1 MRKIKVSAPG
11 KLMLLGEHAVVWDRP
26 CLVTAVDR
34 RLKISLEKLKE
45 KFLEIE
51 APSVGI
57 KSYRKNLSQ
66 LGKNNPPKKACFAE
80 MAVKNFAEEYG
91 LNFGIKIKTEDGP
104 PLNYGLGSSA
114 AITVAVLKGLTE
126 LSRKNLPKKKLFDLA
141 YRTVLDVQ
149 GVGSGFDVAAA
160 IYGGTIYFKTGGEKI
175 EKIVDFDLPL
185 VVGWSGIKADTPTL
199 VRKVAREREKHP
211 RIVEKIF
218 DEIEGLVEEG
228 KKTILEKDWQRLGK
242 VMNANQK
249 LLENLE
255 VNTPKLAKLIYASRQ
270 AGALGAKLSGAG
282 GGDCMI
288 TLVDTRDRKDVEEAI
303 ENAGGKVIKARAGA
317 EGVKIG

>member
-11 KLMLLGEHAVVWDRP
+11 KLMLLGEHAVVWGRP

-66 LGKNNPPKKACFAE
+66 LGKNNPPKKTRFVE
-80 MAVKNFAEEYG
+80 MAVKNFADKYS

-126 LSRKNLPKKKLFDLA
+126 LSNQNLAKKKLFDLA
-141 YRTVLDVQ
+141 YKTVLDVQ

-160 IYGGTIYFKTGGEKI
+160 IYGGTIYFKTGGRKI
-175 EKIVDFDLPL
+175 EKAVNFDLPL

-211 RIVEKIF
+211 QIVGKIF

-228 KKTILEKDWQRLGK
+228 RKALLKKDWQTLGEL
-242 VMNANQK
+242 MNINQK
-249 LLENLE
+249 LLENLG
-255 VNTPKLAKLIYASRQ
+255 VSTPKLAKLIYASRQ

-288 TLVDTRDRKDVEEAI
+288 ALVDEKGRKDVEEAI
-303 ENAGGKVIKARAGA
+303 ENARGKVIKA
-317 EGVKIG
+317 KIGVERVRID

>member
-11 KLMLLGEHAVVWDRP
+11 KLMLLGEHAVVWGRP

-45 KFLEIE
+45 KSLEIE
-51 APSVGI
+51 ALSVGI

-66 LGKNNPPKKACFAE
+66 LGKNSPPKKVRFVE
-80 MAVKNFAEEYG
+80 IAVKNFVDKYG

-114 AITVAVLKGLTE
+114 AIIVAVLKGLTA
-126 LSRKNLPKKKLFDLA
+126 LSRKNLTKRKLFGLA
-141 YRTVLDVQ
+141 YKTVLDVQ

-175 EKIVDFDLPL
+175 KEISSKNLPL
-185 VVGWSGIKADTPTL
+185 VIGFSGVKADTPTL
-199 VRKVAREREKHP
+199 VRKVEKEKRKHP
-211 RIVEKIF
+211 QIVEKIF
-218 DEIEGLVEEG
+218 GKIEGLVEEG
-228 KKTILEKDWQRLGK
+228 KKTILEKDLQRLGR

-249 LLENLE
+249 LLENLG

-288 TLVDTRDRKDVEEAI
+288 ALVDARDRKDVEEAI
-303 ENAGGKVIKARAGA
+303 ENAGGKVIKAKIGA
-317 EGVKIG
+317 EGVRID